1 LLLRSVKTQFR
12 LMVNKRNFWVAIFL
26 GLFYCII
33 SYAHSLYIYR
43 GYDVSGTLNAASLF
57 IGNADTALFEK
68 YFLIYV
74 SVCGDFTIF
83 IFLF

>member
-1 LLLRSVKTQFR
+1 MGTSRGEIHLLLRSVKTQFR

-43 GYDVSGTLNAASLF
+43 DMMFRELLMQRR
-57 IGNADTALFEK
+57 
-68 YFLIYV
+68 FLLETPIRR
-74 SVCGDFTIF
+74 
-83 IFLF
+83 FLKSIS